1 MRNNGKKL
9 VRLLAA
15 ALLALAMT
23 LSLTACQVE
32 IPGVGTIN
40 INDGNAPTGGNTPDG
55 GGTDG
60 DGMDGGEPGAY
71 DDSLDL
77 LRQELDERQQ
87 DERFAVAYIGDID
100 GDLSDLAIP
109 LRDWI
114 NDTAPGLC
122 AQYTFVRNIPQERVV
137 GDSGSLFCVVPRDP
151 NATVAVNRVRWN
163 EAKGGYETLEVLYR
177 SESGDPI
184 LLFISNDLGT
194 VPTDTT
200 ELLLTDSHPDTL
212 SWYPIPGIVALPYD
226 YENDRKLAYDF
237 TFYSQEGND
246 GFGSD
251 IGWTCPTGSQLTQE
265 VWAWQGNTDK
275 PALATLELHANSSQ
289 EGDWGTATF
298 TWWYESD
305 FVTPEEVYTGD
316 WGLTGNGEYSGVIM
330 LDLTRTGGK
339 RYTPGETERIIHD
352 GFIVQVPMAFE
363 DYTYLS
369 IDKGQHGSYL
379 PVQIEPDTVLYFYPQ
394 WGVMR
399 VREHGKETMPC
410 VNAGKGWR

>member
-1 MRNNGKKL
+1 MHNNKKKL
-9 VRLLAA
+9 VRSLAA
-15 ALLALAMT
+15 MLLALAMA
-23 LSLTACQVE
+23 LPLTACQVE

-40 INDGNAPTGGNTPDG
+40 INDGAS
-55 GGTDG
+55 DG
-60 DGMDGGEPGAY
+60 DTAKTNGGEPGAY

-87 DERFAVAYIGDID
+87 DERLAVAYIGDIN
-100 GDLSDLAIP
+100 GSLSDLAIP

-184 LLFISNDLGT
+184 LLFVSNDLGT

-265 VWAWQGNTDK
+265 VWAWDGNTDK

-369 IDKGQHGSYL
+369 VDKGQHGSYL
-379 PVQIEPDTVLYFYPQ
+379 PIQMEPDTVIYFYP
-394 WGVMR
+394 W
-399 VREHGKETMPC
+399 
-410 VNAGKGWR
+410 

>member
-9 VRLLAA
+9 ARLLVA

-40 INDGNAPTGGNTPDG
+40 INDGNTPTGGNTPDG

-77 LRQELDERQQ
+77 LRQELNERQQ

-100 GDLSDLAIP
+100 GKLSDLAVP

-114 NDTAPGLC
+114 NDTAQGLC

-177 SESGDPI
+177 SESGEPI
-184 LLFISNDLGT
+184 LLFVSNDLGT

-289 EGDWGTATF
+289 EGDWGSATF

-394 WGVMR
+394 WG
-399 VREHGKETMPC
+399 
-410 VNAGKGWR
+410 

>member
-100 GDLSDLAIP
+100 GKLSDLTVP

-151 NATVAVNRVRWN
+151 DAAVVVNRVRWN

-394 WGVMR
+394 WG
-399 VREHGKETMPC
+399 
-410 VNAGKGWR
+410 

>member
-55 GGTDG
+55 GGADG

-100 GDLSDLAIP
+100 GDLSDLAVP

-394 WGVMR
+394 WG
-399 VREHGKETMPC
+399 
-410 VNAGKGWR
+410 

>member
-55 GGTDG
+55 GGADG

-100 GDLSDLAIP
+100 GKLSDLAVP
-109 LRDWI
+109 LWEWI

-184 LLFISNDLGT
+184 LLFVSNDLGT

-352 GFIVQVPMAFE
+352 GFVVQVPMAFE

-394 WGVMR
+394 WG
-399 VREHGKETMPC
+399 
-410 VNAGKGWR
+410 

>member
-1 MRNNGKKL
+1 MRNDGKKL
-9 VRLLAA
+9 VRLLVA

-40 INDGNAPTGGNTPDG
+40 INDGAS
-55 GGTDG
+55 DG
-60 DGMDGGEPGAY
+60 DTAKTNGGEPGAY

-114 NDTAPGLC
+114 NDKAPGLC
-122 AQYTFVRNIPQERVV
+122 AQYPFVRNIPQERVV
-137 GDSGSLFCVVPRDP
+137 DDRGSLFCVVPHDP
-151 NATVAVNRVRWN
+151 NATVAVNRVRWS
-163 EAKGGYETLEVLYR
+163 EAKGGYETVEVLYR
-177 SESGDPI
+177 SESGEPI
-184 LLFISNDLGT
+184 LLFVSNDLGS

-212 SWYPIPGIVALPYD
+212 SWYPIPGMVALPYD

-251 IGWTCPTGSQLTQE
+251 IGWTCPSGSQLTQE
-265 VWAWQGNTDK
+265 IWAWQGHTDK

-289 EGDWGTATF
+289 EDDWGSGTF

-305 FVTPEEVYTGD
+305 YTTPEEVYEGD
-316 WGLTGNGEYSGVIM
+316 WGLTANGEYSGMLM
-330 LDLTRTGGK
+330 LDMTRTGGK
-339 RYTPGETERIIHD
+339 RYTPGETERLIHD
-352 GFIVQVPMAFE
+352 SFIVQVPMGFE
-363 DYTYLS
+363 DFTYLAV
-369 IDKGQHGSYL
+369 DKGTHGSYL
-379 PVQIEPDTVLYFYPQ
+379 PVQMEPDTVLYFYPQ
-394 WGVMR
+394 W
-399 VREHGKETMPC
+399 E
-410 VNAGKGWR
+410 

>member
-40 INDGNAPTGGNTPDG
+40 INDGAS
-55 GGTDG
+55 DG
-60 DGMDGGEPGAY
+60 DTAKTNGGEPGAY

-100 GDLSDLAIP
+100 GKLSNLAIP

-114 NDTAPGLC
+114 NDKAPGLC
-122 AQYTFVRNIPQERVV
+122 AQYPFVRNIPQERVV
-137 GDSGSLFCVVPRDP
+137 DDRGSLFCVVPHDP
-151 NATVAVNRVRWN
+151 NATVVVNRVRWSA
-163 EAKGGYETLEVLYR
+163 AKGGYENVEVLYR
-177 SESGDPI
+177 SESGEPI
-184 LLFISNDLGT
+184 LLFVSNDLGA

-212 SWYPIPGIVALPYD
+212 SWYPIPGMVALPYD

-251 IGWTCPTGSQLTQE
+251 IGWTCPSGSQLTQE
-265 VWAWQGNTDK
+265 IWAWQGHTDK

-289 EGDWGTATF
+289 EGDWGSGTF

-305 FVTPEEVYTGD
+305 YTTPEEVYEGD
-316 WGLTGNGEYSGVIM
+316 WGLTANGEYSGVLI
-330 LDLTRTGGK
+330 LDMTRTGGK
-339 RYTPGETERIIHD
+339 RYTPGETERLIHD
-352 GFIVQVPMAFE
+352 SFIVQVPMGFE
-363 DYTYLS
+363 DFTYLAV
-369 IDKGQHGSYL
+369 DKGTHGSYL
-379 PVQIEPDTVLYFYPQ
+379 PVQMEPDTVLYFYPQ
-394 WGVMR
+394 W
-399 VREHGKETMPC
+399 E
-410 VNAGKGWR
+410 

>member
-55 GGTDG
+55 GGADG

-151 NATVAVNRVRWN
+151 NATVVVNRVRWN

-394 WGVMR
+394 WG
-399 VREHGKETMPC
+399 
-410 VNAGKGWR
+410 

>member
-55 GGTDG
+55 GGADG

-251 IGWTCPTGSQLTQE
+251 IGWTCPTGSQLTQGI
-265 VWAWQGNTDK
+265 WAWQGNTDK

-394 WGVMR
+394 WG
-399 VREHGKETMPC
+399 
-410 VNAGKGWR
+410 

>member
-1 MRNNGKKL
+1 MHKYWKRPATLTVIVLL
-9 VRLLAA
+9 VFM
-15 ALLALAMT
+15 MT
-23 LSLTACQVE
+23 LSLTGCQVE
-32 IPGVGTIN
+32 IPGMGTIN
-40 INDGNAPTGGNTPDG
+40 ISDGTTTGGTGGGNTG
-55 GGTDG
+55 GDI
-60 DGMDGGEPGAY
+60 GGEPGAY
-71 DDSLDL
+71 DDSLNL
-77 LRQELDERQQ
+77 LRQELEERQQ

-100 GDLSDLAIP
+100 GKLSDLAIP
-109 LRDWI
+109 LRDWMD
-114 NDTAPGLC
+114 DTVPGLC
-122 AQYTFVRNIPQERVV
+122 AQYTFIRNIPQERVV
-137 GDSGSLFCVVPRDP
+137 GDSGSLFCVVPHDP

-163 EAKGGYETLEVLYR
+163 EAKGDYDTVEVLYR

-184 LLFISNDLGT
+184 LLFVSNDLGS

-251 IGWTCPTGSQLTQE
+251 IGPSGSQLTQE
-265 VWAWQGNTDK
+265 IWAWDGHTDK

-289 EGDWGTATF
+289 EDDWGSATF

-352 GFIVQVPMAFE
+352 SFIVQVPMAFE

-379 PVQIEPDTVLYFYPQ
+379 PIQIEPDTVLYFYPQ
-394 WGVMR
+394 W
-399 VREHGKETMPC
+399 E
-410 VNAGKGWR
+410 

>member
-23 LSLTACQVE
+23 MPLTACQVE

-40 INDGNAPTGGNTPDG
+40 INDGAS
-55 GGTDG
+55 DG
-60 DGMDGGEPGAY
+60 DTAKTNGGEPGAY

-100 GDLSDLAIP
+100 GKLSDLAIP

-114 NDTAPGLC
+114 NDKAPGLC
-122 AQYTFVRNIPQERVV
+122 AQYPFVRNIPQERVV
-137 GDSGSLFCVVPRDP
+137 DDRGSLFCVVPHDP
-151 NATVAVNRVRWN
+151 NATVVVNRVRWS
-163 EAKGGYETLEVLYR
+163 EAKGGYENVEVLYR
-177 SESGDPI
+177 SESGEPI
-184 LLFISNDLGT
+184 LLFVSNDLGA

-212 SWYPIPGIVALPYD
+212 SWYPIPGMVALPYD
-226 YENDRKLAYDF
+226 YENDRKLALDF

-246 GFGSD
+246 ENDGGD
-251 IGWTCPTGSQLTQE
+251 IGWTCPSGSQLTQE
-265 VWAWQGNTDK
+265 IWAWQGNTDK

-289 EGDWGTATF
+289 EGDWGSGTF

-305 FVTPEEVYTGD
+305 FVTPEEVYAGD
-316 WGLTGNGEYSGVIM
+316 WGLTANGEYSGMLM
-330 LDLTRTGGK
+330 LDMTRTGGK
-339 RYTPGETERIIHD
+339 RYTPGETERLIHD
-352 GFIVQVPMAFE
+352 SFIVQVPMGFE
-363 DYTYLS
+363 DFTYLAV
-369 IDKGQHGSYL
+369 DKGTQGSYL
-379 PVQIEPDTVLYFYPQ
+379 PVQMEPDTILYFYPQ
-394 WGVMR
+394 W
-399 VREHGKETMPC
+399 E
-410 VNAGKGWR
+410 

>member
-9 VRLLAA
+9 VRLLVA

-23 LSLTACQVE
+23 LSLAGCQVE
-32 IPGVGTIN
+32 IPGMGTIN
-40 INDGNAPTGGNTPDG
+40 ISDGTTTGGTGGGNTG
-55 GGTDG
+55 GG
-60 DGMDGGEPGAY
+60 MGGEPGAY

-77 LRQELDERQQ
+77 LRQELDDRQQ

-100 GDLSDLAIP
+100 GKLSDLTVP
-109 LRDWI
+109 LRDGI

-137 GDSGSLFCVVPRDP
+137 GDSGSLFCVVPHDP

-163 EAKGGYETLEVLYR
+163 EAKGDYETVEVLYR
-177 SESGDPI
+177 SESGEPI
-184 LLFISNDLGT
+184 LLFVSNDLGT

-200 ELLLTDSHPDTL
+200 ELLLTDSHSDTL
-212 SWYPIPGIVALPYD
+212 SWYPIPGMVALPYD

-237 TFYSQEGND
+237 TNCG
-246 GFGSD
+246 GSIVGGGE
-251 IGWTCPTGSQLTQE
+251 IGWTCPSGSQLTQE

-289 EGDWGTATF
+289 EDDCGSATF

-352 GFIVQVPMAFE
+352 SFIVQVPMAFE
-363 DYTYLS
+363 DFTYLA
-369 IDKGQHGSYL
+369 IDKGEHGSYL
-379 PVQIEPDTVLYFYPQ
+379 PIQMEPDTVLYFYPQ
-394 WGVMR
+394 W
-399 VREHGKETMPC
+399 E
-410 VNAGKGWR
+410 

>member
-23 LSLTACQVE
+23 MPLTACQVE

-40 INDGNAPTGGNTPDG
+40 INDGAS
-55 GGTDG
+55 DG
-60 DGMDGGEPGAY
+60 DTAKTNGGEPGAY

-100 GDLSDLAIP
+100 GKLSDLAIP

-122 AQYTFVRNIPQERVV
+122 AQYPFVRNIPQERVV
-137 GDSGSLFCVVPRDP
+137 DDRGSLFCVVPHDP
-151 NATVAVNRVRWN
+151 NATVVVNRVRWS
-163 EAKGGYETLEVLYR
+163 EAKGGYENVEVLYR
-177 SESGDPI
+177 SESGEPI
-184 LLFISNDLGT
+184 LLFVSNDLGA

-200 ELLLTDSHPDTL
+200 ELLLTDSHSDTL

-226 YENDRKLAYDF
+226 SENERRLAYDF

-251 IGWTCPTGSQLTQE
+251 IGWTCPSGSQLTQE
-265 VWAWQGNTDK
+265 IWAWQGHTDK

-289 EGDWGTATF
+289 EGDWGSATF

-305 FVTPEEVYTGD
+305 FVTLEEVYAGD
-316 WGLTGNGEYSGVIM
+316 WGLTANGEYSGMLM
-330 LDLTRTGGK
+330 LDMTRTGGK
-339 RYTPGETERIIHD
+339 RYTPGETERLIHD
-352 GFIVQVPMAFE
+352 SFIVQVPMGFE
-363 DYTYLS
+363 DFTYLAV
-369 IDKGQHGSYL
+369 DKGTHGSYL
-379 PVQIEPDTVLYFYPQ
+379 PVQMEPDTILYFYPQ
-394 WGVMR
+394 W
-399 VREHGKETMPC
+399 E
-410 VNAGKGWR
+410 

>member
-55 GGTDG
+55 GGADG

-379 PVQIEPDTVLYFYPQ
+379 PVQTEPDTVLYFYPQ
-394 WGVMR
+394 WG
-399 VREHGKETMPC
+399 
-410 VNAGKGWR
+410 

>member
-9 VRLLAA
+9 ARLLVA

-40 INDGNAPTGGNTPDG
+40 INDGNTPTGGNTPDRG
-55 GGTDG
+55 DTDG

-100 GDLSDLAIP
+100 GKLSDLAIP

-114 NDTAPGLC
+114 NDKAPGLC
-122 AQYTFVRNIPQERVV
+122 AQYPFVRNIPQERVV
-137 GDSGSLFCVVPRDP
+137 DDSGSLFCVVPRDP
-151 NATVAVNRVRWN
+151 NATVVVNRIRWN

-226 YENDRKLAYDF
+226 HENDRKLAYDF

-379 PVQIEPDTVLYFYPQ
+379 PVQTEPDTVLYFYPQ
-394 WGVMR
+394 WG
-399 VREHGKETMPC
+399 
-410 VNAGKGWR
+410 

>member
-1 MRNNGKKL
+1 M
-9 VRLLAA
+9 
-15 ALLALAMT
+15 LLALAMA
-23 LSLTACQVE
+23 LPLTACQVE
-32 IPGVGTIN
+32 IPGMGTIN
-40 INDGNAPTGGNTPDG
+40 ID
-55 GGTDG
+55 DG
-60 DGMDGGEPGAY
+60 DTAKTNGGEPGAY

-77 LRQELDERQQ
+77 LRQMLDERQQ
-87 DERFAVAYIGDID
+87 DERLAVAYIGDIN
-100 GDLSDLAIP
+100 GSLSDLAVP

-163 EAKGGYETLEVLYR
+163 EAKGGYETLDVLYR

-184 LLFISNDLGT
+184 LLFVSNDLGT

-226 YENDRKLAYDF
+226 SENERRLAYDF
-237 TFYSQEGND
+237 TFYSQERND

-251 IGWTCPTGSQLTQE
+251 IGWTCPSGSQLTQE
-265 VWAWQGNTDK
+265 IWAWQGHTDK

-289 EGDWGTATF
+289 EDYWGSATF

-316 WGLTGNGEYSGVIM
+316 WGLTANGEYSGVIM

-369 IDKGQHGSYL
+369 VDKGQHGSYL
-379 PVQIEPDTVLYFYPQ
+379 PIQLEPDTVIYFYPQ
-394 WGVMR
+394 
-399 VREHGKETMPC
+399 
-410 VNAGKGWR
+410 

>member
-1 MRNNGKKL
+1 MRNNGKNL
-9 VRLLAA
+9 ARLLVA

-40 INDGNAPTGGNTPDG
+40 INDGNTPAGGNVPDRG
-55 GGTDG
+55 DTDG
-60 DGMDGGEPGAY
+60 DSMDGGEPGAY

-77 LRQELDERQQ
+77 LRQKLDERQQ

-100 GDLSDLAIP
+100 GKLSDLAIP
-109 LRDWI
+109 LRDWM

-122 AQYTFVRNIPQERVV
+122 AQYTFIRNIPQERVV
-137 GDSGSLFCVVPRDP
+137 GDSGSLFCVVPHDP

-163 EAKGGYETLEVLYR
+163 EAKGDYDTVEVLYR

-184 LLFISNDLGT
+184 LLFVSNDLGS

-200 ELLLTDSHPDTL
+200 ELLLTDSHSDTL
-212 SWYPIPGIVALPYD
+212 SWYPIPGMVALPYD

-237 TFYSQEGND
+237 TNCGESIVGGGE
-246 GFGSD
+246 
-251 IGWTCPTGSQLTQE
+251 IGWTCPSGSQLTQE
-265 VWAWQGNTDK
+265 LWAWQGNTDK

-289 EGDWGTATF
+289 EDDWGTATF

-352 GFIVQVPMAFE
+352 SFIVQVPMAFE

-379 PVQIEPDTVLYFYPQ
+379 PIQIEPDTVLYFYPQ
-394 WGVMR
+394 WG
-399 VREHGKETMPC
+399 
-410 VNAGKGWR
+410 

>member
-1 MRNNGKKL
+1 MRNNGTKL
-9 VRLLAA
+9 VRLLVA
-15 ALLALAMT
+15 ALLALAMA
-23 LSLTACQVE
+23 LSLAGCQVE
-32 IPGVGTIN
+32 IPGMGTIN
-40 INDGNAPTGGNTPDG
+40 ISDGTTTGSTGGSTG
-55 GGTDG
+55 GGT
-60 DGMDGGEPGAY
+60 GGEPGAY

-77 LRQELDERQQ
+77 LRQLLDERQQ
-87 DERFAVAYIGDID
+87 DERLAVAYIGDIN
-100 GDLSDLAIP
+100 GSLSDLAIP

-122 AQYTFVRNIPQERVV
+122 AQYAFVRNIPQERVV

-184 LLFISNDLGT
+184 LLFVSNDLGT

-226 YENDRKLAYDF
+226 SENERRLAYDF

-251 IGWTCPTGSQLTQE
+251 IGWTCPSGSQLTQE
-265 VWAWQGNTDK
+265 IWAWDGNTDK
-275 PALATLELHANSSQ
+275 PALATLELHANSGQ
-289 EGDWGTATF
+289 ADDWGSATF

-316 WGLTGNGEYSGVIM
+316 WELTANGEYSGVLM
-330 LDLTRTGGK
+330 LDMTRTGGK

-352 GFIVQVPMAFE
+352 SFIVQVPMAFE
-363 DYTYLS
+363 DFTYLA

-394 WGVMR
+394 W
-399 VREHGKETMPC
+399 E
-410 VNAGKGWR
+410 

>member
-40 INDGNAPTGGNTPDG
+40 INDGNTPTGGNVPDRG
-55 GGTDG
+55 DTDG

-114 NDTAPGLC
+114 NDKAPGLC
-122 AQYTFVRNIPQERVV
+122 AQYPFVRNIPQERVV
-137 GDSGSLFCVVPRDP
+137 DDSGSLFCVVPRDP

-394 WGVMR
+394 WG
-399 VREHGKETMPC
+399 
-410 VNAGKGWR
+410 

>member
-9 VRLLAA
+9 ARLLVA

-40 INDGNAPTGGNTPDG
+40 INDGNTPTGGNTPDRG
-55 GGTDG
+55 DTDG

-100 GDLSDLAIP
+100 GKLSDLAIP

-114 NDTAPGLC
+114 NDKAPGLC
-122 AQYTFVRNIPQERVV
+122 AQYPFVRNIPQERMVD
-137 GDSGSLFCVVPRDP
+137 DSGSLFCVVPRDP
-151 NATVAVNRVRWN
+151 DATVVVNRIRWN

-177 SESGDPI
+177 SESGDPM

-265 VWAWQGNTDK
+265 IWAWDGNTDK

-316 WGLTGNGEYSGVIM
+316 WGLTGNGEYSGILM

-394 WGVMR
+394 WG
-399 VREHGKETMPC
+399 
-410 VNAGKGWR
+410 

>member
-23 LSLTACQVE
+23 LPLTACQVE

-55 GGTDG
+55 GGADG

-100 GDLSDLAIP
+100 GDLSDLAVP

-379 PVQIEPDTVLYFYPQ
+379 PVQTEPDTVLYFYPQ
-394 WGVMR
+394 WG
-399 VREHGKETMPC
+399 
-410 VNAGKGWR
+410 

>member
-23 LSLTACQVE
+23 LPLTACQVE

-109 LRDWI
+109 LRDWM
-114 NDTAPGLC
+114 NDKAPMLC
-122 AQYTFVRNIPQERVV
+122 AQYTFIRNIPQERVV
-137 GDSGSLFCVVPRDP
+137 GDRGSLFCVVPRDP
-151 NATVAVNRVRWN
+151 DATVVVNRIRWS
-163 EAKGGYETLEVLYR
+163 EQKGDYETIEVLYR
-177 SESGDPI
+177 SESGEPI
-184 LLFISNDLGT
+184 LLFVSYDLGKT
-194 VPTDTT
+194 PFETT
-200 ELLLTDSHPDTL
+200 ELLLTDSHSDTL
-212 SWYPIPGIVALPYD
+212 SWLPTTGEVSLPYD
-226 YENDRKLAYDF
+226 YQNEKNLALDF

-246 GFGSD
+246 ENDGSD
-251 IGWTCPTGSQLTQE
+251 FGWTCPDGSQLTQKLW
-265 VWAWQGNTDK
+265 VWRGEADK
-275 PALATLELHANSSQ
+275 PAIATLELNANSSQ
-289 EGDWGTATF
+289 EDDWGSGTF

-305 FVTPEEVYTGD
+305 YTTPEEVYEGD
-316 WGLTGNGEYSGVIM
+316 WGLTANGEYSGVLT
-330 LDLTRTGGK
+330 LDMTRTGGK
-339 RYTPGETERIIHD
+339 RYQPGETERLIHD
-352 GFIVQVPMAFE
+352 SFIVQVPMLFA
-363 DYTYLS
+363 DYNCLAV
-369 IDKGQHGSYL
+369 DKGTHGSYL
-379 PVQIEPDTVLYFYPQ
+379 PIQMEPETVLYFYPQ
-394 WGVMR
+394 WT
-399 VREHGKETMPC
+399 E
-410 VNAGKGWR
+410 